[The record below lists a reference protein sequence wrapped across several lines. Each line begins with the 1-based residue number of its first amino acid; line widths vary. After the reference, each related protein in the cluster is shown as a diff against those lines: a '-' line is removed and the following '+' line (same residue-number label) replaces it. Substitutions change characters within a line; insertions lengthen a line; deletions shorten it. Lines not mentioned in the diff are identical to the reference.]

1 MWSCRGIFLVVC
13 AVQEAGID
21 GAFCA
26 GCIELAVTKDGHL
39 SSGFEE
45 GLRLLNMSV

>member
-1 MWSCRGIFLVVC
+1 MVVC

-21 GAFCA
+21 GAFCVT
-26 GCIELAVTKDGHL
+26 CIELAVLDKDGHL

-45 GLRLLNMSV
+45 GLRLLKMSV